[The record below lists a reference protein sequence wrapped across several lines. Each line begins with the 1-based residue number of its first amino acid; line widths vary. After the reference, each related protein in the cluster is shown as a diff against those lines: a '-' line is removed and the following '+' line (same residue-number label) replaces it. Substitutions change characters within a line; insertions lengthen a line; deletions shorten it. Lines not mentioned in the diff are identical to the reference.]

1 MGFTKLVS
9 LLILF
14 QVLTISSTQAAP
26 NSKLFREYIGANF
39 KNVRFSDVPINPGV
53 EFHFILAFAIDY
65 TSLTSP
71 SPTNGIFN
79 IFWDDNNLSPSQVH
93 SIKRNHGNVKVALS
107 LGGDSV
113 GSTYAYFNPSSIDS
127 WVENAVTSLTKIIK
141 QYDLDGI
148 DIDYEHFKTDP
159 YTFTECMGRLVTTL
173 KGNGV
178 ISFASIAPYDY
189 APVQRQYLTLWKKY
203 GHIIDYVNF
212 QFYAYDKG
220 TSISQFL
227 SYFETQISNYGEGKV
242 LVSFISD
249 GSGGLSPD
257 RGFFTA
263 CSSLK
268 SQGKLNG
275 IFVWCADNSKRD
287 GFRYERQSQA
297 LLACSR

>member
-65 TSLTSP
+65 SSLTSP

-79 IFWDDNNLSPSQVH
+79 IFWDDSNLSPSQVH

-113 GSTYAYFNPSSIDS
+113 GSSHAYFNPSSIDS
-127 WVENAVTSLTKIIK
+127 WVKNAVTSLTKIIK

-148 DIDYEHFKTDP
+148 DIDYEHFKTD
-159 YTFTECMGRLVTTL
+159 R
-173 KGNGV
+173 
-178 ISFASIAPYDY
+178 
-189 APVQRQYLTLWKKY
+189 
-203 GHIIDYVNF
+203 
-212 QFYAYDKG
+212 
-220 TSISQFL
+220 SISLQNPH
-227 SYFETQISNYGEGKV
+227 S
-242 LVSFISD
+242 
-249 GSGGLSPD
+249 
-257 RGFFTA
+257 
-263 CSSLK
+263 
-268 SQGKLNG
+268 
-275 IFVWCADNSKRD
+275 IFQDI
-287 GFRYERQSQA
+287 G
-297 LLACSR
+297 